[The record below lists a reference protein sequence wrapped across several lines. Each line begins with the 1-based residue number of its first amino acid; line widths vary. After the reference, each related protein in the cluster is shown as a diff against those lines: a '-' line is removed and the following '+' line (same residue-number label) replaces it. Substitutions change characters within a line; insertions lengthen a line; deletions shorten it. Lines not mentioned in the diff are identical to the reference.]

1 MTRNP
6 GKMFGTA
13 LACSLLLSTAPAWGQ
28 QLKAGAP
35 FPSTWFADA
44 ATGAP
49 RNLEE
54 FRGKPLLLHIY
65 ASW

>member
-1 MTRNP
+1 MTRIFCS
-6 GKMFGTA
+6 MFGTA
-13 LACSLLLSTAPAWGQ
+13 LVCSLLLSTQSASAQ
-28 QLKAGAP
+28 ELKAGAP

-44 ATGAP
+44 TTGAP
-49 RNLEE
+49 RNLQE